1 MKSTENKKLILQKY
15 INGIQIS
22 SESVKFKD
30 KIYTI
35 LSNRNYK
42 QAKKFYPSII
52 ENGGD
57 IPLNISKTNKKK
69 IDSLISKISK
79 ILKIKDSPLKCD
91 LILKKGKIY
100 VLEAT
105 PRFGG
110 GYVASHSSEAIYGVN
125 FLLLYIKILLG
136 IKINKINF
144 KYKNNFLSIRFIFN
158 KKSKLLKKINKINLQ
173 KFKKNIVHKVIT
185 NKPSSFNDI
194 IKSHADRKG
203 CVLVKSNHRKDAI
216 KIAEKITNSYNR
228 EVR

>member
-1 MKSTENKKLILQKY
+1 
-15 INGIQIS
+15 
-22 SESVKFKD
+22 
-30 KIYTI
+30 
-35 LSNRNYK
+35 LSYRNYK

-57 IPLNISKTNKKK
+57 IPLKISKTNKKN
-69 IDSLISKISK
+69 IDSLILKVSK

-100 VLEAT
+100 VIEAT

-110 GYVASHSSEAIYGVN
+110 GYVASHSSQVIYGVN